1 MDNTGADNKHKLNKW
16 IKPLEG
22 SASQS
27 FHMSQLKLMNN
38 ISHIRQKKKQV
49 QEQLRLEETTLTNA
63 ERNAN
68 KLKWAIQQKKEKI
81 EGLGRHKTL
90 CGRKQMAAI
99 VWLNHRCVWATLK
112 RS

>member
-49 QEQLRLEETTLTNA
+49 QEQEETTLTNA

-68 KLKWAIQQKKEKI
+68 KLKWAIQQKKGK
-81 EGLGRHKTL
+81 
-90 CGRKQMAAI
+90 
-99 VWLNHRCVWATLK
+99 N
-112 RS
+112 